1 MAASARRLSSL
12 TRDAHKRFVPPSSSL
27 FPLSPPVSA
36 ASPLPSFSS
45 FFSPSRGSLPSSST
59 LASPPR
65 PSSSLP
71 SFSLSSSSPPSS
83 SPPSSSLSLFA
94 SFFSLRFPSHAFSSL
109 RKTKTETESG
119 GEDDEQRAEKE
130 CSRSAFSSTLP
141 PESHTRIAAIHKK
154 LMTSP
159 VVCAPLSEETK
170 RACFPPLPEE
180 SFWRQRFDQIKDVL
194 FLNDT
199 LRHRGRL
206 LLSSI
211 LPLYGDMNLLKT
223 YFGIEEGSLSARLYF
238 LVLHVWLLHRR
249 LVALQEEL
257 TREALWE
264 AVDDLYRAILS
275 EEKVSEMRLSAYVR
289 EMQQTALG
297 FCLLLDEAFDQP
309 HFAGEAA
316 HRIWYMVFEAKEECR
331 FAPHV
336 LDLTA
341 YLLRT
346 SQFVASIPTER
357 LLRGSFSWPRWPPHL
372 EDGAVEEWR
381 TADGGRTF
389 FPKA

>member
-249 LVALQEEL
+249 LVALVRIASAAERTVQGGS
-257 TREALWE
+257 TSSPFSSGALWSFLFLCVAFPSSRTLP
-264 AVDDLYRAILS
+264 AVFRTFPVIRGS
-275 EEKVSEMRLSAYVR
+275 VSCFR
-289 EMQQTALG
+289 
-297 FCLLLDEAFDQP
+297 
-309 HFAGEAA
+309 
-316 HRIWYMVFEAKEECR
+316 
-331 FAPHV
+331 
-336 LDLTA
+336 
-341 YLLRT
+341 
-346 SQFVASIPTER
+346 VASHGER
-357 LLRGSFSWPRWPPHL
+357 LAGRGLPRLRLQIFRGRFPPRRSRFWSFIVGVCVRSKRN
-372 EDGAVEEWR
+372 
-381 TADGGRTF
+381 
-389 FPKA
+389 